1 MKAIAINASPM
12 MGKGNTAT
20 ILIPFLDGM
29 REAGAE
35 VELYYTKQLNIKPCQ
50 GEFNCR
56 ITGKCFQKDDMEMLL
71 PKLAVADIQVF
82 ATPLYVDGIAG
93 SLKNLWE
100 RTVPLANPL
109 FVVRNGHSYHPRRN
123 DSDTGKVV
131 LVSSCGYWEM
141 DNFDSMLAHVKARCR
156 NMNREFAGALL
167 RPHSSALKIMTSR
180 GAPVNDI
187 FEAAREAGHQLVR
200 EGKMSSQIIAAIS
213 RPLMPLEEYVQNMNQ
228 IYQEA
233 LAAFKSKYET
243 TNRA

>member
-1 MKAIAINASPM
+1 MKAIAINASQM
-12 MGKGNTAT
+12 MDKGNTAA

-35 VELYYTKQLNIKPCQ
+35 VEVYYTKQLNIKPCQ
-50 GEFNCR
+50 GEFNCQ
-56 ITGKCFQKDDMEMLL
+56 IKTPGKCFQKDDMEMLL

-109 FVVRNGHSYHPRRN
+109 FELRNGHCYKRRRK

-156 NMNREFAGALL
+156 NINREFAGALL

-200 EGKMSSQIIAAIS
+200 EGKMSNQIMAAIS

-228 IYQEA
+228 IYQQAVAA
-233 LAAFKSKYET
+233 LEVK
-243 TNRA
+243 

>member
-1 MKAIAINASPM
+1 MKAIAFNASPM
-12 MGKGNTAT
+12 MDKGNTAT

-35 VELYYTKQLNIKPCQ
+35 VKLYYTKQLNIKPCQ
-50 GEFNCR
+50 GEFNCQ
-56 ITGKCFQKDDMEMLL
+56 IKTPGKCFQKDDMEMLL
-71 PKLAVADIQVF
+71 PKLVEADIQVF
-82 ATPLYVDGIAG
+82 ATPVYVDGIAG
-93 SLKNLWE
+93 SLKCLWE

-109 FVVRNGHSYHPRRN
+109 FELRNGHCYKRRRK

-141 DNFDSMLAHVKARCR
+141 DNFDPMLAHVKARCR
-156 NMNREFAGALL
+156 NINREFAGALL

-180 GAPVNDI
+180 GIPINDI

-200 EGKMSSQIIAAIS
+200 EGKMSSQIMAAIS

-228 IYQEA
+228 IYQQAVAA
-233 LAAFKSKYET
+233 LEVK
-243 TNRA
+243 

>member
-1 MKAIAINASPM
+1 MKAIAINASQM
-12 MGKGNTAT
+12 MDKGNTAA

-35 VELYYTKQLNIKPCQ
+35 VEVYYTKQLNIKPCQ
-50 GEFNCR
+50 GEFNCQ
-56 ITGKCFQKDDMEMLL
+56 IKTPGKCFQKDDMEMLL
-71 PKLAVADIQVF
+71 PKLVEADIQVF
-82 ATPLYVDGIAG
+82 ATPVYVDGIAS

-100 RTVPLANPL
+100 RTVLLGNPL
-109 FVVRNGHSYHPRRN
+109 FELRNSHCYKRRRN

-156 NMNREFAGALL
+156 NINREFAGALL

-200 EGKMSSQIIAAIS
+200 EGKMSSQIMAAIS

-228 IYQEA
+228 IYQQA
-233 LAAFKSKYET
+233 KQ
-243 TNRA
+243 